1 MPSHVCMWYPWQ
13 ELNPHLMVRS
23 HTFYPLNYR
32 GMNIYKIVT
41 IRMNT
46 TAHVSMNENNIECT
60 NVQLLRS
67 LCRFILSIISLGLGF
82 IFGLTISTVSSVYV
96 LSILMLIFNS

>member
-1 MPSHVCMWYPWQ
+1 
-13 ELNPHLMVRS
+13 
-23 HTFYPLNYR
+23 LNYR

-41 IRMNT
+41 IRINT
-46 TAHVSMNENNIECT
+46 KAHVIMNENNIECMAI
-60 NVQLLRS
+60 QLLRS